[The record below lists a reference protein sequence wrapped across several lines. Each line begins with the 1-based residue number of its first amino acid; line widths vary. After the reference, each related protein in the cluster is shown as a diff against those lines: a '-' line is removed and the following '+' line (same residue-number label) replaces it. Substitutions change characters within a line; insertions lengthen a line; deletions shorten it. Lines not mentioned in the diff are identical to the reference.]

1 MKSKNRFKMTKKVII
16 FISIL
21 CANYG
26 SCHKFELLGEYVADS
41 GHPLL
46 LENKYSCSSKVG
58 CELECSLFCEDYDEA
73 GLSCGAFYVDENYCN
88 IMQLNESNNG
98 HKDMLALTAKSG
110 VKYWVLKQSY

>member
-1 MKSKNRFKMTKKVII
+1 M
-16 FISIL
+16 IL
-21 CANYG
+21 IYF
-26 SCHKFELLGEYVADS
+26 FEDA
-41 GHPLL
+41 
-46 LENKYSCSSKVG
+46 
-58 CELECSLFCEDYDEA
+58 A